1 MQKIVHVLSAGA
13 AKGLVLAMQ
22 QPFAA
27 KHGSLFQSQFGAV
40 GAMRDKLAAGEPC
53 DLIILTAALID
64 ALARVGDVRPE
75 SVAVLGDVETGIAVP
90 ATQSPSAV
98 EDADSL
104 RAALVAARGIYLPDP
119 ERATAGIHFANVLRK
134 LGIYDQV
141 RERLRPFL
149 NGATAMRAMAD
160 AAEGSLIGCTQ
171 VTEIN
176 YTEGVRL
183 AGVLPPEF
191 GLKTTYSLGVCT
203 RAMEPALAAEFAG
216 LLSGHESRDLRQ
228 KGGFIVSEL

>member
-1 MQKIVHVLSAGA
+1 
-13 AKGLVLAMQ
+13 MQ
-22 QPFAA
+22 QRFAA
-27 KHGSLFQSQFGAV
+27 AQGASFQSQFGAV
-40 GAMRDKLAAGEPC
+40 GAMGDKLAAGETC

-64 ALARVGDVRPE
+64 ALVRAGDVRPE
-75 SVAVLGDVETGIAVP
+75 SVAVLGDVETGIAAP
-90 ATQSPSAV
+90 STQTPPAV

-104 RAALVAARGIYLPDP
+104 RAALAAARGIYLPDP
-119 ERATAGIHFANVLRK
+119 ERASAGIHFANVLQK

-141 RERLRPFL
+141 RERLRPFP

-203 RAMEPALAAEFAG
+203 GAKEPALAAEFAG
-216 LLSGHESRDLRQ
+216 LLSGHESRDLRRQ
-228 KGGFIVSEL
+228 GGFIVSGL